1 MNQKGNAGLRAFA
14 QRCARRR
21 NDISHE
27 SGRRPGEDVEA
38 FRSELRE
45 LAEALRYL
53 FHALLLHEIGLSQDL
68 LLKALTRG
76 GIGSMNVVPA
86 LRAVGIE
93 LPITAE
99 GESRPSYNPFEE
111 V

>member
-1 MNQKGNAGLRAFA
+1 
-14 QRCARRR
+14 
-21 NDISHE
+21 
-27 SGRRPGEDVEA
+27 
-38 FRSELRE
+38 
-45 LAEALRYL
+45 
-53 FHALLLHEIGLSQDL
+53 LHEIGLSQDL